1 MNIEILFEND
11 DVVVINKPVGV
22 MVHPDGFHK
31 EETIADWFLE
41 KYPDAKG
48 VGETQQ
54 TNDGE
59 EMERSGIVH
68 RLDKDTSGVLILAKN
83 QDAYEHLKTQFHDR
97 LAKKE
102 YRAFVYGAI
111 REKWGLIDRPIGRSA
126 KNFRM
131 RSAQRGARG
140 TMREAQTEWELIGS
154 GRYQDEDF
162 SYLKLMPKTGR
173 THQIRVHLRAIER
186 PVIGDALYS
195 SHKIEGSNN
204 LGLDRMA
211 LHAHKLEIVLPDG
224 ELERFIAPVPQV
236 FDDAAERIEGE

>member
-11 DVVVINKPVGV
+11 DVVVIDKPTGV
-22 MVHPDGFHK
+22 MVHPDGFHQ
-31 EETIADWFLE
+31 EPTVVDWYLE
-41 KYPDAKG
+41 KYPDTKG
-48 VGETQQ
+48 VGETQF

-59 EMERSGIVH
+59 EMERSGVVH

-102 YRAFVYGAI
+102 YRAFVYGAL
-111 REKWGLIDRPIGRSA
+111 RERWGTIDRPIGRSA

-140 TMREAQTEWELIGS
+140 TMREAQTEWELIDS
-154 GRYQDEDF
+154 GRYEGEDF
-162 SYLKLMPKTGR
+162 SYIKLMPRTGR

-186 PVIGDALYS
+186 PVVCDVLYS
-195 SHKIEGSNN
+195 AHKIKGSNN
-204 LGLDRMA
+204 LGLQDMA
-211 LHAHKLEIVLPDG
+211 LHAHKLEIVLPTG
-224 ELERFIAPVPQV
+224 ELEQFISPIPPV
-236 FDDAAERIEGE
+236 FDQAAKRIAEA